1 MSAISSLISLL
12 LALCG
17 LAAFVAGLGL
27 AAAPD
32 LASDTVDAVS
42 TRSVDAIDDTT
53 TSALQLEAALS
64 AVVTAVPEAGKA
76 LFDAAEITE
85 QVAVTLRSTEK
96 AGRSLAQGLNGLSR
110 QVRGLLGPGKIKDA
124 TTRLRIGLNRT
135 DEALENA
142 EVLAKQLP
150 PLANQLRALSRS
162 VTQAGEQLKPA
173 VDALPKVR
181 DRLTRARAAIQPEQ
195 FKLHLAW
202 VLRGF
207 GGLLALL
214 GIALLSVAS
223 TRLRLERALKEI
235 RG

>member
-32 LASDTVDAVS
+32 LASDTVDALS

-64 AVVTAVPEAGKA
+64 AVVAAVPEAGKA
-76 LFDAAEITE
+76 LSDAAQITE
-85 QVAVTLRSTEK
+85 QAAVTLRSTQQ
-96 AGRSLAQGLNGLSR
+96 AGRSLAQGLDGLSQ

-124 TTRLRIGLNRT
+124 TTRLRIGLSRT
-135 DEALENA
+135 DQALDDAEALA
-142 EVLAKQLP
+142 QQLP

-162 VTQAGEQLKPA
+162 VLHAGEQLAPA
-173 VDALPKVR
+173 VEALPRVR
-181 DRLTRARAAIQPEQ
+181 DRLTRARAALQPEP
-195 FKLHLAW
+195 FKVYLAW
-202 VLRGF
+202 TLRGF
-207 GGLLALL
+207 GALLALL